1 MAAKR
6 NVYIMS
12 AAKENH
18 LFLISPSGRI
28 KFDRQDDYYSNWRDK
43 SWFIKGLAPNY
54 RYWYPTKNW
63 KEMKAAMDRG
73 EVLKGVLFDV
83 DHGTMRMWG
92 NYNTVKIWK
101 EKVNKMATW
110 K

>member
-18 LFLISPSGRI
+18 LFLISPSGI
-28 KFDRQDDYYSNWRDK
+28 INDYYNNWRDK

-83 DHGTMRMWG
+83 DHGTVRMWG
-92 NYNTVKIWK
+92 NYIHISLCSHLVHLFVFSWK
-101 EKVNKMATW
+101 
-110 K
+110 